1 MFVRVC
7 VHAQPCVYLCPCIDV
22 HQGPDFVDHVVL
34 MGFNEV
40 GLEIADHFRMQGQ
53 DVLMIDCDPRLHGTL
68 AAAFHSTES
77 KKKVHDK
84 SFRDFFLSG
93 NKRET
98 LTSATAASRRQSLP
112 RSVLSDPGPMVPPVT
127 QPLAPAAVQARGSVT
142 GSCTLCPPPLMLGE
156 AVPPMMLSGTA
167 FGAEH
172 RSERGPTAS
181 DDDDDDDA
189 VVGRRMELTSDDC
202 DDGPGGAVHNGG
214 AELARQM
221 SCKKPADVSQQD
233 ASTEVYVSDDEVHS
247 DEEEHNAEKAR
258 LASLKKEEIAER
270 RRRLVDARNSSA
282 RGSLNHSFS
291 AKPLTHHSS
300 TGGNS
305 RHRRLSSSS
314 RREQTSQAGSGLGHG
329 LTRRK
334 SGTNI
339 FPVFA
344 DPQSEE
350 TWARYQLKQAA
361 LVVWCSID
369 RAPHDL
375 CRFLKDTAV
384 PFMSISNS
392 NLEASDLYNDHC
404 TYVVQQEYLAAKEF
418 ALMLREELAMVDTFG
433 SDEVSTISAHHVGV
447 FHEHKEVDL
456 RVQSKTASES
466 VKKVHATAEE
476 AGLAHTVPNMDRE
489 FEKVQEL
496 LTTVNKAAEAHAFFR
511 ERREDHRTQMRSCD
525 ADPIRQRIGAFI

>member
-1 MFVRVC
+1 M
-7 VHAQPCVYLCPCIDV
+7 
-22 HQGPDFVDHVVL
+22 DHVVL

-40 GLEIADHFRMQGQ
+40 GLEIADHFCMQGQ

-142 GSCTLCPPPLMLGE
+142 GSRTLCPPPLGLGE
-156 AVPPMMLSGTA
+156 AVSPIIASGTA
-167 FGAEH
+167 FG
-172 RSERGPTAS
+172 
-181 DDDDDDDA
+181 
-189 VVGRRMELTSDDC
+189 TSDDC

-221 SCKKPADVSQQD
+221 SCKMPADVCQQD

-282 RGSLNHSFS
+282 RGSLTHSFS

-350 TWARYQLKQAA
+350 TWVRYQLKQAA

-511 ERREDHRTQMRSCD
+511 ERREDHKTQMRSCD
-525 ADPIRQRIGAFI
+525 ADPIRQRIGEFI

>member
-1 MFVRVC
+1 M
-7 VHAQPCVYLCPCIDV
+7 
-22 HQGPDFVDHVVL
+22 L

-142 GSCTLCPPPLMLGE
+142 GSRTLCPPPLGLGE
-156 AVPPMMLSGTA
+156 AVSPIIASGTA
-167 FGAEH
+167 FG
-172 RSERGPTAS
+172 
-181 DDDDDDDA
+181 
-189 VVGRRMELTSDDC
+189 TSDDC

-221 SCKKPADVSQQD
+221 SCKMPADFCQQD

-329 LTRRK
+329 LTR
-334 SGTNI
+334 
-339 FPVFA
+339 
-344 DPQSEE
+344 
-350 TWARYQLKQAA
+350 A

-447 FHEHKEVDL
+447 THEHKEVDL

-511 ERREDHRTQMRSCD
+511 ERREDHKTQMRSCD

>member
-1 MFVRVC
+1 MRVC

-142 GSCTLCPPPLMLGE
+142 GSRTLCP
-156 AVPPMMLSGTA
+156 SGTA
-167 FGAEH
+167 FG
-172 RSERGPTAS
+172 
-181 DDDDDDDA
+181 
-189 VVGRRMELTSDDC
+189 TSDDC

-350 TWARYQLKQAA
+350 TWVRYQLKQAA

>member
-1 MFVRVC
+1 
-7 VHAQPCVYLCPCIDV
+7 
-22 HQGPDFVDHVVL
+22 

-40 GLEIADHFRMQGQ
+40 GLEIADHFRVQGQ

-93 NKRET
+93 NRRET
-98 LTSATAASRRQSLP
+98 LTSAAAASRRQSLP
-112 RSVLSDPGPMVPPVT
+112 RFVLSDTGPIVPPLS
-127 QPLAPAAVQARGSVT
+127 QPPI
-142 GSCTLCPPPLMLGE
+142 TLG
-156 AVPPMMLSGTA
+156 GTA
-167 FGAEH
+167 IGAEH
-172 RSERGPTAS
+172 RSERGPAVA
-181 DDDDDDDA
+181 DDGDDDDA
-189 VVGRRMELTSDDC
+189 VVGSRMGLTSDVC
-202 DDGPGGAVHNGG
+202 DDRAPRPWGAVPNGG
-214 AELARQM
+214 AELAPQM
-221 SCKKPADVSQQD
+221 SCKMPADVRQQYP
-233 ASTEVYVSDDEVHS
+233 STEVYVSDDEVHS

-282 RGSLNHSFS
+282 RGSLTHSFS

-305 RHRRLSSSS
+305 RHRVLSSSS
-314 RREQTSQAGSGLGHG
+314 RREQMSQMSQAGGGLAHG

-350 TWARYQLKQAA
+350 TWVRYQLKQAA

-447 FHEHKEVDL
+447 THEHKEVDL

-511 ERREDHRTQMRSCD
+511 ERREDHVTQMRSCD
-525 ADPIRQRIGAFI
+525 ADPIRQRIGEFI

>member
-1 MFVRVC
+1 MRVC

-77 KKKVHDK
+77 KKTVHDK

-221 SCKKPADVSQQD
+221 SCKMPADVCQQD

>member
-1 MFVRVC
+1 
-7 VHAQPCVYLCPCIDV
+7 
-22 HQGPDFVDHVVL
+22 
-34 MGFNEV
+34 
-40 GLEIADHFRMQGQ
+40 
-53 DVLMIDCDPRLHGTL
+53 
-68 AAAFHSTES
+68 
-77 KKKVHDK
+77 
-84 SFRDFFLSG
+84 
-93 NKRET
+93 
-98 LTSATAASRRQSLP
+98 
-112 RSVLSDPGPMVPPVT
+112 
-127 QPLAPAAVQARGSVT
+127 
-142 GSCTLCPPPLMLGE
+142 
-156 AVPPMMLSGTA
+156 
-167 FGAEH
+167 
-172 RSERGPTAS
+172 
-181 DDDDDDDA
+181 
-189 VVGRRMELTSDDC
+189 
-202 DDGPGGAVHNGG
+202 
-214 AELARQM
+214 M

-511 ERREDHRTQMRSCD
+511 ERREDHKTQMRSCD